1 MKLSGLYAITTFSQ
15 NLPQQVEAAIAGG
28 ARVIQ
33 YRDKSSDQSLRLEQA
48 QQLSQI
54 CRAAKIPLIINDD
67 VDLAA
72 RVSAAGVHLGRDDI
86 AFNHARRKLG
96 GDAIIGISCYNDFD
110 LALQA
115 QQQGADYIAFGSFF
129 DSPTKPLA
137 IRADSSLL
145 QRAKQELNIPVVA
158 IGGITPDN
166 GKLLIE
172 AGADMLAVISALFAQ
187 ADVEQA
193 SRSFAQLFS
202 EEKQP

>member
-1 MKLSGLYAITTFSQ
+1 MKLSGLYAITTPSE

-33 YRDKSSDQSLRLEQA
+33 YRDKSSDRPLRLEQA
-48 QQLSQI
+48 QQLSLI
-54 CRAAKIPLIINDD
+54 CRAADVPLIINDD
-67 VDLAA
+67 VELAA

-86 AFNHARRKLG
+86 AFSNARRDLG
-96 GDAIIGISCYNDFD
+96 DNAIIGLSCYNDFD

-115 QQQGADYIAFGSFF
+115 QRQGADYIAFGSFF

-137 IRADSSLL
+137 IRADKSLL
-145 QRAKQELNIPVVA
+145 QRAKQELEIPVVA
-158 IGGITPDN
+158 IGGITTDN

-172 AGADMLAVISALFAQ
+172 AGADMLAVITALFAQ

-202 EEKQP
+202 EEKQ

>member
-1 MKLSGLYAITTFSQ
+1 MKLSGLYAITTSSQ

>member
-166 GKLLIE
+166 GKLLVE